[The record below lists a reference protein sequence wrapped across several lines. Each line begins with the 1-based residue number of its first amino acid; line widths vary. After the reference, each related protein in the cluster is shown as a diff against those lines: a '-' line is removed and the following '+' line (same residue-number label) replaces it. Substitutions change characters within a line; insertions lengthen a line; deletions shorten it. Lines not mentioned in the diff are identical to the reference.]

1 MSGQRL
7 RKVDCAG
14 GLTASDVVVV
24 VALLFGHV
32 DGEERA
38 VGILGVGDA
47 SALKTPRS
55 CLGYLARRQR
65 AA

>member
-1 MSGQRL
+1 MSGRRL
-7 RKVDCAG
+7 RKVDYAG
-14 GLTASDVVVV
+14 GLTAGDVAVV

-47 SALKTPRS
+47 SVLTTPRS
-55 CLGYLARRQR
+55 CMGCLARRRR